1 MYVLLVEDNDV
12 IRIHLAELMAE
23 AGFEVVGAPDAE
35 SALELAGAAQP
46 PWMVVSDVDL
56 GRGMDGFALADA
68 ARRRWPAVPV
78 LLMSG
83 VQTNFA
89 GRHCGATERFLSK
102 PFSSDAFL
110 QSITDLTGKP
120 GTLPA

>member
-12 IRIHLAELMAE
+12 IRIHLAELMTE

-35 SALELAGAAQP
+35 SALELAGAVRP
-46 PWMVVSDVDL
+46 PWVVVSDVNL
-56 GRGMDGFALADA
+56 GRGMDGFALANA
-68 ARRRWPAVPV
+68 ARSRWPTVPV

-83 VQTNFA
+83 VEANFA
-89 GRHCGATERFLSK
+89 GWHCGATERFLSK

-110 QSITDLTGKP
+110 QSVADLTGKP
-120 GTLPA
+120 GALPA